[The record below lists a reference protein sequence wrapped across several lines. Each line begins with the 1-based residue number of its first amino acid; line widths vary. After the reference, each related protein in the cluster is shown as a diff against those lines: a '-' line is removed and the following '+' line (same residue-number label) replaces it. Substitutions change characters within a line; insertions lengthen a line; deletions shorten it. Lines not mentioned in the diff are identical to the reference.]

1 MTSATE
7 RLRALLDERGV
18 EHYDGIESTLWLK
31 DEHGY
36 RASADEV
43 SGGMMR
49 LHVWCTS
56 PEQAVAATLGP
67 GTCEDVTSEDRT
79 QAFTCSECGCWVAY
93 DEYWETG
100 IYVDGDGQAVHIHPR
115 YCPNCGRR
123 VVE

>member
-43 SGGMMR
+43 SGGMMQ
-49 LHVWCTS
+49 LVWGAS

-67 GTCEDVTSEDRT
+67 GTCHKVWRRDGYG
-79 QAFTCSECGCWVAY
+79 FCSECGHNI
-93 DEYWETG
+93 TG
-100 IYVDGDGQAVHIHPR
+100 RWAV

>member
-18 EHYDGIESTLWLK
+18 EHYDGTESTLWLK

-43 SGGMMR
+43 SDGMMQ
-49 LHVWCTS
+49 LHVWCIT

-67 GTCEDVTSEDRT
+67 GTCRDVAIEGEWFECD
-79 QAFTCSECGCWVAY
+79 ECGCVR
-93 DEYWETG
+93 
-100 IYVDGDGQAVHIHPR
+100 QLLHPR
-115 YCPNCGRR
+115 YCPNCGRK
-123 VVE
+123 VVG